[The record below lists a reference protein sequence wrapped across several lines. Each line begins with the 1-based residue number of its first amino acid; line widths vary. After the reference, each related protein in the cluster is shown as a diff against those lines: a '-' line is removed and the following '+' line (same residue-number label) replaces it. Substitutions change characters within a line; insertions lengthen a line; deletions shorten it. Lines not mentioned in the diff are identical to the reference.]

1 MVKGETYMSLSFG
14 DFLKQKRLEK
24 NLTQKQLAKLL
35 FVSESAVSKWEK
47 GVSHPDITMLP
58 KLCEILGVTE
68 HELITA
74 SVDNQARK
82 EKSQARKWRA
92 LVTTWDLF
100 FYISY
105 GIAILTCFICNLA
118 VNGTLSWFW
127 VVLSALIL
135 AFSFT
140 NLPKFIKSYRL
151 ILIPL
156 SNFISL
162 IFLLGV
168 VAIYTKGDWFFVASL
183 SILLGL
189 TIIFMPIFIA
199 KFSVFNRIK
208 KYNDFVS
215 FFIDFMVLNVLL
227 LVIESYTLKHGVNAW
242 YLKTALPIAVVVY
255 LALNVVVSLRFLRT
269 NKLLKTGLMLLLTK
283 IFIFSPPLFIK
294 VSNPAVQKELDD
306 LNVFMANLSVWN
318 EITIDNNVFLIIFLV
333 MVALTTIFTTI
344 GLIKH
349 FRKK

>member
-1 MVKGETYMSLSFG
+1 MGLTFG

-24 NLTQKQLAKLL
+24 NLTQKQLANIL
-35 FVSESAVSKWEK
+35 FMSESAVSKWEK

-58 KLCEILGVTE
+58 KLSEVLSVSE

-74 SVDNQARK
+74 SIDNQSRK
-82 EKSQARKWRA
+82 EKNQAKKWCA
-92 LVTTWDLF
+92 LVVTWELF
-100 FYISY
+100 FYINY
-105 GIAILTCFICNLA
+105 AIAILTCFICNLA
-118 VNGTLSWFW
+118 VSGTLSWFW
-127 VVLSALIL
+127 IVLSALL
-135 AFSFT
+135 LSFT
-140 NLPKFIKSYRL
+140 LINLPKFIKKHKL
-151 ILIPL
+151 LLIPL
-156 SNFISL
+156 FDYVSL
-162 IFLLGV
+162 IILLAV
-168 VAIYTKGDWFFVASL
+168 CAIYTAGDWFFVASV
-183 SILLGL
+183 SVLLGL
-189 TIIFMPIFIA
+189 TMIFMPIFIA

-215 FFIDFMVLNVLL
+215 FFIDFVVLNVLL
-227 LVIESYTLKHGVNAW
+227 LVIESYTLMHGVNAW

-294 VSNPAVQKELDD
+294 VSNPALQKELDD

-318 EITIDNNVFLIIFLV
+318 ESTIDNNVFLIILLV
-333 MVALTTIFTTI
+333 MVALTTIFTAI

>member
-1 MVKGETYMSLSFG
+1 MGLTFG

-24 NLTQKQLAKLL
+24 NLTQKQLANIL

-58 KLCEILGVTE
+58 KLSEVLSVSE

-74 SVDNQARK
+74 SIDNQSRK
-82 EKSQARKWRA
+82 EKSQAKKWRA
-92 LVTTWDLF
+92 LVVTWELF

-105 GIAILTCFICNLA
+105 AIAILTCFICNLA
-118 VNGTLSWFW
+118 VSGTLSWFW
-127 VVLSALIL
+127 IVLSALL
-135 AFSFT
+135 LSFT
-140 NLPKFIKSYRL
+140 LINLPKFIKKHKL
-151 ILIPL
+151 LLIPL
-156 SNFISL
+156 FDYVSL
-162 IFLLGV
+162 IILLAV
-168 VAIYTKGDWFFVASL
+168 CAIYTAGDWFFVASV
-183 SILLGL
+183 SVLLGL
-189 TIIFMPIFIA
+189 TMIFMPIFIA

-215 FFIDFMVLNVLL
+215 FFIDFVVLNVLL
-227 LVIESYTLKHGVNAW
+227 LVIESYTLMHGVNAW
-242 YLKTALPIAVVVY
+242 YLKTALPIAVAVY

-306 LNVFMANLSVWN
+306 LNVFMANLSVWD
-318 EITIDNNVFLIIFLV
+318 ESTIDNNVFLIIFLV
-333 MVALTTIFTTI
+333 VVALTTIFTTI

>member
-1 MVKGETYMSLSFG
+1 MGLTFG

-24 NLTQKQLAKLL
+24 NLTQKQLANIL

-58 KLCEILGVTE
+58 KLSEVLCVSE

-74 SVDNQARK
+74 SIDNQSRK
-82 EKSQARKWRA
+82 EKSQAKKWRA
-92 LVTTWDLF
+92 LVATWELF

-105 GIAILTCFICNLA
+105 AIAILTCFICNLA
-118 VNGTLSWFW
+118 VSGTLSWFW
-127 VVLSALIL
+127 IVLSALL
-135 AFSFT
+135 LSFT
-140 NLPKFIKSYRL
+140 LINLPKFIKKHKL
-151 ILIPL
+151 LLIPL
-156 SNFISL
+156 FDYVSL
-162 IFLLGV
+162 IILLAV
-168 VAIYTKGDWFFVASL
+168 CAIYTAGDWFFVASV
-183 SILLGL
+183 SVLLGL
-189 TIIFMPIFIA
+189 TMIFMPIFIA

-215 FFIDFMVLNVLL
+215 FFIDFVVLNVLL
-227 LVIESYTLKHGVNAW
+227 LVIESYTLMHGVNAW

-318 EITIDNNVFLIIFLV
+318 ESTIDNNVFLIILLV
-333 MVALTTIFTTI
+333 MVALTTIFTAI

>member
-1 MVKGETYMSLSFG
+1 MGLSFG

-24 NLTQKQLAKLL
+24 NLTQKQLANIL
-35 FVSESAVSKWEK
+35 FVSESAVSKWEN

-58 KLCEILGVTE
+58 KLSEVLSVSE

-74 SVDNQARK
+74 SIDNQSRK
-82 EKSQARKWRA
+82 EKSQAKKWRA
-92 LVTTWDLF
+92 LVVTWELF

-105 GIAILTCFICNLA
+105 AIAILTCFICNLA
-118 VNGTLSWFW
+118 VSGTLSWFW
-127 VVLSALIL
+127 IVLSALL
-135 AFSFT
+135 LSFT
-140 NLPKFIKSYRL
+140 LINLPKFIKKHKL
-151 ILIPL
+151 LLIPL
-156 SNFISL
+156 FDYVSL
-162 IFLLGV
+162 IILLAV
-168 VAIYTKGDWFFVASL
+168 CAIYTAGDWFFVASV
-183 SILLGL
+183 SVLLGL
-189 TIIFMPIFIA
+189 TMIFMPIFIA

-215 FFIDFMVLNVLL
+215 FFIDFVVLNVLL
-227 LVIESYTLKHGVNAW
+227 LVIESYTLMHGVNAW

-318 EITIDNNVFLIIFLV
+318 ESTIDNNVFLIIFLV
-333 MVALTTIFTTI
+333 MVALTTIFTAI

-349 FRKK
+349 FRYK

>member
-1 MVKGETYMSLSFG
+1 MGLTFG

-24 NLTQKQLAKLL
+24 NLTQKQLANIL

-58 KLCEILGVTE
+58 KLSEVLCVSE

-74 SVDNQARK
+74 SIDNQSRK
-82 EKSQARKWRA
+82 EKSQAKKWRA
-92 LVTTWDLF
+92 LVATWELF

-105 GIAILTCFICNLA
+105 AIAILTCFICNLA
-118 VNGTLSWFW
+118 VSGTLSWFW
-127 VVLSALIL
+127 IVLSALL
-135 AFSFT
+135 LSFT
-140 NLPKFIKSYRL
+140 LINLPKFIKKHKL
-151 ILIPL
+151 LLIPL
-156 SNFISL
+156 FDYVSL
-162 IFLLGV
+162 IILLAV
-168 VAIYTKGDWFFVASL
+168 CAIYTAGDWFFVASV
-183 SILLGL
+183 SVLLGL
-189 TIIFMPIFIA
+189 TMIFMPIFIA

-215 FFIDFMVLNVLL
+215 FFIDFVVLNVLL
-227 LVIESYTLKHGVNAW
+227 LVIESYTLMHGVNAW
-242 YLKTALPIAVVVY
+242 YLKTALPIAVAVY
-255 LALNVVVSLRFLRT
+255 LALNVVASLRFLRT

-318 EITIDNNVFLIIFLV
+318 ESTIDNNVFLIILLV
-333 MVALTTIFTTI
+333 MVALTTIFTAI

>member
-1 MVKGETYMSLSFG
+1 MGLSFG

-24 NLTQKQLAKLL
+24 NLTQKQLANIL

-58 KLCEILGVTE
+58 KLSEVLSVSE

-74 SVDNQARK
+74 SIDNQSRK
-82 EKSQARKWRA
+82 EKSQAKKWRA
-92 LVTTWDLF
+92 LVVTWELF

-105 GIAILTCFICNLA
+105 AIAILTCFICNLA
-118 VNGTLSWFW
+118 VSGTLSWFW
-127 VVLSALIL
+127 IVLSALL
-135 AFSFT
+135 LSFT
-140 NLPKFIKSYRL
+140 LINLPKFIKKHKL
-151 ILIPL
+151 LLIPL
-156 SNFISL
+156 FDYVSL
-162 IFLLGV
+162 IILLAV
-168 VAIYTKGDWFFVASL
+168 CAIYTAGDWFFVASV
-183 SILLGL
+183 SVLLGL
-189 TIIFMPIFIA
+189 TMIFMPIFIA

-215 FFIDFMVLNVLL
+215 FFIDFVVLNVLL
-227 LVIESYTLKHGVNAW
+227 LVIESYTLMHGVNAW

-318 EITIDNNVFLIIFLV
+318 ESTIDNNVFLIIFLV
-333 MVALTTIFTTI
+333 MVALTTIFTAI

-349 FRKK
+349 FRYK

>member
-1 MVKGETYMSLSFG
+1 MGLTFG

-24 NLTQKQLAKLL
+24 NLTQKQLANIL

-58 KLCEILGVTE
+58 KLSEVLSVSE

-74 SVDNQARK
+74 SIDNQSRK
-82 EKSQARKWRA
+82 EKSQAKKWRA
-92 LVTTWDLF
+92 LVVTWELF

-105 GIAILTCFICNLA
+105 AIAILTCFICNLA
-118 VNGTLSWFW
+118 VSGTLSWFW
-127 VVLSALIL
+127 IVLSALL
-135 AFSFT
+135 LSFT
-140 NLPKFIKSYRL
+140 LINLPKFIKKHKL
-151 ILIPL
+151 LLIPL
-156 SNFISL
+156 FDYVSL
-162 IFLLGV
+162 IILLAV
-168 VAIYTKGDWFFVASL
+168 CAIYTAGDWFFVASV
-183 SILLGL
+183 SVLLGL
-189 TIIFMPIFIA
+189 TMIFMPIFIA

-208 KYNDFVS
+208 KYNNFVS
-215 FFIDFMVLNVLL
+215 FFIDFVVLNVLL

-318 EITIDNNVFLIIFLV
+318 ESTIENNVFLIILLV
-333 MVALTTIFTTI
+333 MVALTTIFTAI

>member
-1 MVKGETYMSLSFG
+1 MGLTFG

-24 NLTQKQLAKLL
+24 NLTQKQLANIL

-58 KLCEILGVTE
+58 KLSEVLSVSE

-74 SVDNQARK
+74 SIDNQSRK
-82 EKSQARKWRA
+82 EKSQAKKWCA
-92 LVTTWDLF
+92 LVVTWELF

-105 GIAILTCFICNLA
+105 AIAILTCFICNLA
-118 VNGTLSWFW
+118 VSGTLSWFW
-127 VVLSALIL
+127 IVLSALL
-135 AFSFT
+135 LSFT
-140 NLPKFIKSYRL
+140 LINLPKFIKKHKL
-151 ILIPL
+151 LLIPL
-156 SNFISL
+156 FDYVSL
-162 IFLLGV
+162 MILLAAC
-168 VAIYTKGDWFFVASL
+168 AIYTDGDWFFVASV
-183 SILLGL
+183 SVLLGL
-189 TIIFMPIFIA
+189 TMIFMPIFIA

-215 FFIDFMVLNVLL
+215 FFIDFVVLNVLL
-227 LVIESYTLKHGVNAW
+227 LVIESYTLMHGVNAW

-255 LALNVVVSLRFLRT
+255 LALNVVESLRFLRT

-318 EITIDNNVFLIIFLV
+318 ESTIDNNVFLIIFLV
-333 MVALTTIFTTI
+333 VVALTTIFTAI